1 MAMQNA
7 LLDTHSE
14 RNITAFVGFDRI
26 AQGPRTQVLHT
37 LRSSPIAQDVA
48 LRAFDDTTG
57 ERLDLAPELRP
68 VSQTSIEPK
77 PEAAP
82 VRSVGRP
89 KLGVVAREIT
99 LLPRHW
105 EWLARQPGGASCAIR
120 KLLEDARSYD
130 AGSNAPR
137 ISREAAYRFMT
148 DIAGDLTGFEEA
160 TRALFAGKRERFE
173 ELVQPWPD
181 DVRAHLAALAAES
194 WGT

>member
-1 MAMQNA
+1 MQNA
-7 LLDTHSE
+7 LSNTLSE

-26 AQGPRTQVLHT
+26 AQGPLTQVIHT
-37 LRSSPIAQDVA
+37 LRSHPIAQDVA

-68 VSQTSIEPK
+68 ASNSPSEPK

-105 EWLARQPGGASCAIR
+105 EWLGRQPGGASCAIR
-120 KLLEDARSYD
+120 KLLEEARSYD
-130 AGSNAPR
+130 AGCTAPR

-148 DIAGDLTGFEEA
+148 DIAGDLSGFEEA

-173 ELVQPWPD
+173 ELVQAWPD

-194 WGT
+194 WDTA

>member
-1 MAMQNA
+1 MQHA
-7 LLDTHSE
+7 LSMTTSE

-26 AQGPRTQVLHT
+26 AQGSLAEVIQT
-37 LRSSPIAQDVA
+37 LRKTPIAQDVA

-57 ERLDLAPELRP
+57 ERLDLVPVLRP
-68 VSQTSIEPK
+68 AAKPEVEAK

-105 EWLARQPGGASCAIR
+105 EWLGRQPGGASSAVR
-120 KLLEDARSYD
+120 KLIEEARRFQG
-130 AGSNAPR
+130 GSATSHS
-137 ISREAAYRFMT
+137 SREAAYRFMT
-148 DIAGDLTGFEEA
+148 GIASDLSNFEEA
-160 TRALFAGKRERFE
+160 TRALFAGKQERFE

-181 DVRAHLAALAAES
+181 DVRAHLAALVAAS
-194 WGT
+194 WHAE

>member
-1 MAMQNA
+1 MQDA
-7 LLDTHSE
+7 LLNTHSE

-26 AQGPRTQVLHT
+26 AQGPITQVIDT

-68 VSQTSIEPK
+68 ASEASTESK

-105 EWLARQPGGASCAIR
+105 EWLGRQPGGASCAIR
-120 KLLEDARSYD
+120 KLLEDVRSYD
-130 AGSNAPR
+130 AGCNAPR

-148 DIAGDLTGFEEA
+148 DIAVDLTGFEEA

-173 ELVQPWPD
+173 ALVQPWPE
-181 DVRAHLAALAAES
+181 DVRTHLMALAAES
-194 WGT
+194 WGAA